1 MGRSAA
7 RTQFPESTARAIRS
21 SKTTPTPRRAHRR
34 RRIKNPSFPGGR
46 RSPLPTWKLRD
57 ADRSRRPE
65 EDEDVRGSAA
75 AFSARTLAA
84 ALWHSQAAE
93 VGSGGRLG
101 FEPDP
106 RHENFPDVG
115 DHDRTALHASISNEF
130 AGPRSTSR
138 SRATMKKQHE
148 VSGMFTNFALE
159 RTTKWE
165 AGCSG
170 SAEGIYHTFGHQK
183 LLKDWLNTAS
193 VVSVLQAELE
203 QAHCHINEL
212 ERERQSAKEK
222 LDHFLKKL
230 GEEKASWQIDEHE
243 KVRNIITSIKD
254 DLNREKKSRKRMEIL
269 NSKLVNELAEAK
281 LSAKQYLQSYEKER
295 EARELIEE
303 VCDELA
309 KEIGDDKARVESLKR
324 ESTKIQ
330 EEVDE
335 ERKMLQ
341 MAEVWREERVQMKL
355 VDAKLM
361 LEEKYA
367 ELIKLQSDLDS
378 FLESCHLTNANASS
392 LKEAEVLNE
401 VASSMKFQD
410 VEILCQP
417 PASGDFSVFDELK
430 SRDDANERGIEK
442 CYGYSPESHASR
454 IHTVSPE
461 TDIFLESCMKV
472 YANDMADRD
481 EEIQDD
487 GGLGIVRH
495 AEGQGSCNSPKE
507 SDPSANGIHEESHAS
522 VSGTDWNLKSD
533 ASNLKS
539 ETSEIC
545 SGTTK
550 QSRKKVPYIGKFWRS
565 SCTSNSHNK
574 KTPLDV
580 SNGKLPNGGLS
591 NATLSPETIS
601 GEAGLSSLSVEQRG
615 SSDSID
621 PHVGRGTKG
630 YVEWSRDTKNHS
642 LKTKL
647 LGMRMENQKV
657 QLRHVLEHKS

>member
-7 RTQFPESTARAIRS
+7 LTQFPESTAPAIRS
-21 SKTTPTPRRAHRR
+21 SKTTITPQRAHRR
-34 RRIKNPSFPGGR
+34 RRIKNPPF
-46 RSPLPTWKLRD
+46 
-57 ADRSRRPE
+57 RSRRRE
-65 EDEDVRGSAA
+65 EEKDVRGSAA
-75 AFSARTLAA
+75 AFSARKLAA
-84 ALWHSQAAE
+84 ALWHSQVVE
-93 VGSGGRLG
+93 VGGGGRLG
-101 FEPDP
+101 FE
-106 RHENFPDVG
+106 H
-115 DHDRTALHASISNEF
+115 
-130 AGPRSTSR
+130 
-138 SRATMKKQHE
+138 Q

-212 ERERQSAKEK
+212 KKERQSTKEK

-230 GEEKASWQIDEHE
+230 GEEKASWQINEHE

-254 DLNREKKSRKRMEIL
+254 DLNRERKSRKRMEIL

-281 LSAKQYLQSYEKER
+281 LSAKQYLQNYEKER
-295 EARELIEE
+295 KERELIEE

-309 KEIGDDKARVESLKR
+309 KEIGDDKAKVESLKR
-324 ESTKIQ
+324 ESTKIR

-367 ELIKLQSDLDS
+367 ELIELQSDLDS
-378 FLESCHLTNANASS
+378 FLKSCDSTNANASS

-410 VEILCQP
+410 VEFLYQP

-430 SRDDANERGIEK
+430 SRDEANERGIEK

-461 TDIFLESCMKV
+461 TDIFLESCMKE
-472 YANDMADRD
+472 YASEMVDRYED
-481 EEIQDD
+481 IQND
-487 GGLGIVRH
+487 GGLGIVSH
-495 AEGQGSCNSPKE
+495 AEDQGSCNSPKG

-522 VSGTDWNLKSD
+522 VSGTDWNVKSD

-545 SGTTK
+545 SGTAK

-574 KTPLDV
+574 KTPLDL
-580 SNGKLPNGGLS
+580 SNGKLLNGGLL
-591 NATLSPETIS
+591 NAALSPDMIS
-601 GEAGLSSLSVEQRG
+601 DEAGLSSLSVEQR
-615 SSDSID
+615 SSSNSIN

-647 LGMRMENQKV
+647 LGMRMENQKI

>member
-7 RTQFPESTARAIRS
+7 RTQFPESTARAIRP
-21 SKTTPTPRRAHRR
+21 SKTTTTPRRAHRR

-46 RSPLPTWKLRD
+46 RSRPATPLPTWKLGD
-57 ADRSRRPE
+57 ADRSRRQE

-84 ALWHSQAAE
+84 ALWHSQVVE

-106 RHENFPDVG
+106 KHVNFPNVC
-115 DHDRTALHASISNEF
+115 DHDRTALHTSISNEF
-130 AGPRSTSR
+130 ASPSSTSR
-138 SRATMKKQHE
+138 SKTTIKKHE
-148 VSGMFTNFALE
+148 FSGMFTNFALE

-212 ERERQSAKEK
+212 EKERQSAKEK
-222 LDHFLKKL
+222 LNHFLKKL
-230 GEEKASWQIDEHE
+230 GEEKASWQINEHE

-254 DLNREKKSRKRMEIL
+254 DLNRERKSRKKMEIM

-281 LSAKQYLQSYEKER
+281 LSAKQYLQNYEKER
-295 EARELIEE
+295 KARELIEE

-309 KEIGDDKARVESLKR
+309 KEIGDDKAKVESLKR
-324 ESTKIQ
+324 ESTKIR

-378 FLESCHLTNANASS
+378 FLKSCDITNANASS
-392 LKEAEVLNE
+392 LKEAEVLNV

-410 VEILCQP
+410 VEFLYQP

-430 SRDDANERGIEK
+430 LRDEANERGIEK
-442 CYGYSPESHASR
+442 CYGYSPKSHASR

-472 YANDMADRD
+472 
-481 EEIQDD
+481 
-487 GGLGIVRH
+487 H
-495 AEGQGSCNSPKE
+495 AEGQGSCNSPKG

-522 VSGTDWNLKSD
+522 VSRTDWNLKSD

-565 SCTSNSHNK
+565 SCTSNSYYK
-574 KTPLDV
+574 KTPLDI
-580 SNGKLPNGGLS
+580 SNGKLLNGGLL
-591 NATLSPETIS
+591 NAALSPDMIS
-601 GEAGLSSLSVEQRG
+601 GEAGLSSPSVEQG
-615 SSDSID
+615 SSSNSIN